1 MQPSLRWHTS
11 GRCAVGKL
19 QWFAAGWI
27 AVTILNI
34 GLAFTFLWEDG
45 VVPNELSISVVL
57 QAISGSWI
65 LIAATREEPK

>member
-1 MQPSLRWHTS
+1 M
-11 GRCAVGKL
+11 
-19 QWFAAGWI
+19 
-27 AVTILNI
+27 TILNI

-65 LIAATREEPK
+65 LIAATREESK